1 MKQVNNGFAEQYY
14 IDRKG
19 YVYNAKTDKWV
30 QKDRK
35 NYKIHDK
42 NGALKSISQK
52 KLYELVYNDPFCT
65 DDIDLLEGE
74 EFKVIPNTDNRY
86 FCSNLGRIKSYE
98 RYKAKIMNPTET
110 KKGYLRVQ
118 IKQEGR
124 VINKFVHSLVAS
136 VWLGKPDDLDMEI
149 HHIDLDK
156 KNNRAENLQY
166 LTRTQHAQKH
176 LERKDQQNNGEQYDQ
191 DSTKSKSFNDKQTTD

>member
-1 MKQVNNGFAEQYY
+1 
-14 IDRKG
+14 
-19 YVYNAKTDKWV
+19 
-30 QKDRK
+30 
-35 NYKIHDK
+35 
-42 NGALKSISQK
+42 
-52 KLYELVYNDPFCT
+52 
-65 DDIDLLEGE
+65 
-74 EFKVIPNTDNRY
+74 
-86 FCSNLGRIKSYE
+86 
-98 RYKAKIMNPTET
+98 MNPTET

-166 LTRTQHAQKH
+166 LTKAQHKQKH
-176 LERKDQQNNGEQYDQ
+176 LERKDQQNGEQHDQ